1 MPMKSKH
8 AGFTMMELLTVILI
22 VTILACAAVPLM
34 KGKIDRSKWTEA
46 NAGAATIRT
55 AVMTYFMETGNTI
68 TGNLSNASLQQALHM
83 SDEDINGSYFVSSDY
98 QIDSVNADGLAVITV
113 TGSQTNAP
121 SGSKT
126 LSLDGSFE

>member
-1 MPMKSKH
+1 MKSKH
-8 AGFTMMELLTVILI
+8 VGFTLIELMVVILI
-22 VTILACAAVPLM
+22 VSVLAAAAVPLM
-34 KGKIDRSKWTEA
+34 RGKIDRSKWTEA

-55 AVMTYFMETGNTI
+55 AVMAYFMETGDTI
-68 TGNLSNASLQQALHM
+68 TGNLSDGSLQQALKM
-83 SDEDINGSYFVSSDY
+83 DSADLAGSYFVAGDY
-98 QIDSVNADGLAVITV
+98 QIDSVNTDGLAVVTV